1 MPTLQRKF
9 HIVNEAAHKRRGVFL
24 WRYFDLHKFFSFLRN
39 REIRFTR
46 MDEFEDPMEG
56 VPLRALV
63 TYAEE
68 RDLELIG
75 DDKLSDLIL
84 DRTKFRKL
92 SKEMQDRITNIKS
105 IQHSSFVSCWFLGK
119 RESMAMW
126 NLYSNADGVAVKV
139 SAISLFN
146 HFEHYAKDL
155 FQEEA
160 SSFYGGKV
168 VYQDFKKI
176 DPDDE
181 TAMVPRVGLRK
192 DESYKHEEE
201 FRFVIRTKKDSEE
214 KAAFASVINDLS
226 SLNMKVVCH
235 PLMPEWKRNNIQQ
248 ILNDANLGKVFL
260 LSEIRLR
267 NK

>member
-1 MPTLQRKF
+1 MREFRIINETAHRK
-9 HIVNEAAHKRRGVFL
+9 RGVTL

-92 SKEMQDRITNIKS
+92 SKEMQDRITNIKA
-105 IQHSSFVSCWFLGK
+105 IQRSSFVSCWFLGK

-126 NLYSNADGVAVKV
+126 NLYSNTDGVAVKV
-139 SAISLFN
+139 PATSLFK
-146 HFEHYAKDL
+146 HFEEVSES
-155 FQEEA
+155 FFEVGA
-160 SSFYGGKV
+160 SAFYGGKV
-168 VYQDFKKI
+168 DYQDFKTI
-176 DPDDE
+176 GAEDDS
-181 TAMVPRVGLRK
+181 ASVPRVALRK
-192 DESYKHEEE
+192 DTSYEHEKE
-201 FRFVIRTKKDSEE
+201 FRFVVRTKSGSEE
-214 KAAFASVINDLS
+214 NESFTSTIDDLS
-226 SLNMKVVCH
+226 ILNMKVVCH
-235 PLMPEWKRNNIQQ
+235 PLMAEWKRNNIQQ
-248 ILNDANLGKVFL
+248 ILKDAKLEKAFT

-267 NK
+267 KK

>member
-1 MPTLQRKF
+1 MREFRIINETAHRK
-9 HIVNEAAHKRRGVFL
+9 RGVTL

-92 SKEMQDRITNIKS
+92 SKEMQDRITNIKA
-105 IQHSSFVSCWFLGK
+105 IQRSSFVSCWFLGK

-126 NLYSNADGVAVKV
+126 NLYSNTDGVAVKV
-139 SAISLFN
+139 SAASLFK
-146 HFEHYAKDL
+146 HCESYAEKL
-155 FQEEA
+155 HINQVSA
-160 SSFYGGKV
+160 FYGGKV
-168 VYQDFKKI
+168 VYQDFKTIDAEDENATVPKI
-176 DPDDE
+176 
-181 TAMVPRVGLRK
+181 ALRK

-201 FRFVIRTKKDSEE
+201 FRFVIRTKKEADDIES
-214 KAAFASVINDLS
+214 FVSIIDDLNT
-226 SLNMKVVCH
+226 LNIKVVCH
-235 PLMPEWKRNNIQQ
+235 PLMAEWKRNNIKQ
-248 ILNDANLGKVFL
+248 ILDDAGLSKAFT

-267 NK
+267 KK